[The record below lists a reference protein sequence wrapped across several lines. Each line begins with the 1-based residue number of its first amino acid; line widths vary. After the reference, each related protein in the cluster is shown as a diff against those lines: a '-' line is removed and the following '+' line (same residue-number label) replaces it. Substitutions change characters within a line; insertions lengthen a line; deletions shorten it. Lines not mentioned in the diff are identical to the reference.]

1 VSDTS
6 GPGSS
11 VPRTVRAEWR
21 WDALSLGSLVGL
33 AALFYLLYLIRDV
46 LLVLIMSVFLAYVL
60 EPLVHR
66 FERLPLGRGH
76 RLGRKPAAGIVV
88 LLGTSAIGLGLYWLV
103 PVLWSELSRLGAEL
117 PRYYKLLEDW
127 MLGMASSRGMGL
139 PPEFWTS
146 VQDQYHGLVQNI
158 GAGFSSWALRAVS
171 SIASLLGFV
180 VVPVGAF
187 YILADGATLTRGFVD
202 GLPHSWRATADQLLA
217 SSDRSLETY
226 VRGQALVV
234 LVVAVLASVLFTLLG
249 VHYSFALGALA
260 GLAEAVPFLG
270 SISVITALVLVSWDR
285 GPSELALVVGA
296 YVALNQVNNYVIT
309 PRLMGARLELH
320 PFVVIL
326 AVLAGSSLG
335 GFVGAV
341 LALPATAILV
351 GLGGTLWG
359 AGKPAP
365 GKARA

>member
-1 VSDTS
+1 
-6 GPGSS
+6 
-11 VPRTVRAEWR
+11 VRVQWR

-33 AALFYLLYLIRDV
+33 ALLVYFLYLIREV
-46 LLVLIMSVFLAYVL
+46 LLVLILSVFLAYVL

-66 FERLPLGRGH
+66 LERFPLGRGRH
-76 RLGRKPAAGIVV
+76 LGRKPSAGIVV
-88 LLGTSAIGLGLYWLV
+88 LFGIGAIGLGLYWLV
-103 PVLWSELSRLGAEL
+103 PVLWSELNRLGAEL
-117 PRYYKLLEDW
+117 PRYYRLLEEW
-127 MLGMASSRGMGL
+127 TQRMASSRGMGL

-146 VQDQYHGLVQNI
+146 VQDQYHALIQNAGTGLS
-158 GAGFSSWALRAVS
+158 GWAMKAVS
-171 SIASLLGFV
+171 SIGSLLGLV
-180 VVPVGAF
+180 VVPIGAF
-187 YILADGATLTRGFVD
+187 YILSDGSTLTKGFVD
-202 GLPHSWRATADQLLA
+202 GLPQSWRATAEQLLA

-249 VHYSFALGALA
+249 VRYSFALGALA

-270 SISVITALVLVSWDR
+270 SISVVAALVLVSWDQ
-285 GPSELALVVGA
+285 GPTQLLVALGSYVV
-296 YVALNQVNNYVIT
+296 LNQVNNYVIT
-309 PRLMGARLELH
+309 PRLMSSRLELH

-326 AVLAGSSLG
+326 AVIAGSSLG

-341 LALPATAILV
+341 LALPATAVLV